1 MSTFIFISILLH
13 ITSLYLIFILWKKS
27 EQTKDSSLHEQ
38 EIQDLEMLLEEF
50 SLQMKDE
57 NEQLK
62 HLILSY
68 QNNLNSKQK
77 TEAHISSNNESE
89 SSALLGNEKIE
100 NETDTNEVLLLSKQ
114 GFTSTEI
121 AKKLNRGKGEIEL
134 LLRFYT

>member
-27 EQTKDSSLHEQ
+27 EQTKDSSLQEQ

-50 SLQMKDE
+50 SLQMKEE

-68 QNNLNSKQK
+68 QNDLNSKQK
-77 TEAHISSNNESE
+77 VEVHPSSNNESD
-89 SSALLGNEKIE
+89 SSALLVNEKIE
-100 NETDTNEVLLLSKQ
+100 NETDTSEVLLLSKQ